1 MNKRTNILLQLVFIA
16 AITLTIWNGA
26 EGAKFNQRYERSI
39 QRHERSIQRHEQST
53 KEYTEYLKNMKNQL
67 QELKLA
73 HSLNPK
79 SSEVRAN

>member
-26 EGAKFNQRYERSI
+26 EGAKFNQRY
-39 QRHERSIQRHEQST
+39 ERSIQRHEQST